1 MNAQKESVRIVKK
14 SEHRKEESNFS
25 DLEIK
30 KLDELFANFVKQSS
44 FTLIIITLLLYII
57 SPKFFD
63 RLQYEDG
70 YVENLTVILLLIALT
85 GIVKYLFSKVNRK
98 NIKNFHY
105 SFIILQILGFF
116 FVSLYACL
124 QELEFGQ
131 RAFDYEMSEGT
142 KDITKGNG
150 MNLHHRPGMEIF
162 LAFGAILFSFY
173 TAIIPH
179 ILREPISNRLSVKVK
194 KNISPLILKI
204 PRSLV
209 PAFLSGIFLALI
221 QEVSFLFTEELEEFN
236 EYSEVC
242 FAYALALLG
251 IYLWKSTKIEGQI

>member
-1 MNAQKESVRIVKK
+1 MIQ
-14 SEHRKEESNFS
+14 
-25 DLEIK
+25 
-30 KLDELFANFVKQSS
+30 
-44 FTLIIITLLLYII
+44 
-57 SPKFFD
+57 
-63 RLQYEDG
+63 
-70 YVENLTVILLLIALT
+70 
-85 GIVKYLFSKVNRK
+85 

-116 FVSLYACL
+116 LVSLYACL

-131 RAFDYEMSEGT
+131 RALDYEISEET

-150 MNLHHRPGMEIF
+150 MNLHHRQGMENF
-162 LAFGAILFSFY
+162 LAFGAIIFSFY

-179 ILREPISNRLSVKVK
+179 ILREPYSNRLPSKIK
-194 KNISPLILKI
+194 KSLSPLILKI

-209 PAFLSGIFLALI
+209 PAFLSGIFLALL
-221 QEVSFLFTEELEEFN
+221 QEISFLFTDELEEFN

-251 IYLWKSTKIEGQI
+251 IYLWKATKNEGQI

>member
-1 MNAQKESVRIVKK
+1 MYK
-14 SEHRKEESNFS
+14 SEHGDEEKHFS
-25 DLEIK
+25 DLEIEE
-30 KLDELFANFVKQSS
+30 LDTLFANFVKQSS
-44 FTLIIITLLLYII
+44 FALIIIILLLYII

-70 YVENLTVILLLIALT
+70 YVENLTVIFLLIALT
-85 GIVKYLFSKVNRK
+85 GLLKYIFSKFDRK

-116 FVSLYACL
+116 LVSLYACL

-131 RAFDYEMSEGT
+131 RALDYEISEET

-150 MNLHHRPGMEIF
+150 MNLHHRQGMENF
-162 LAFGAILFSFY
+162 LAFGAIIFSFY

-179 ILREPISNRLSVKVK
+179 ILREPYSNRLPSKIK
-194 KNISPLILKI
+194 KSLSPLILKI

-209 PAFLSGIFLALI
+209 PAFLTGIFLALL
-221 QEVSFLFTEELEEFN
+221 QEMSFLFTEELEEFN

-251 IYLWKSTKIEGQI
+251 IYLWKATKNEGQI

>member
-1 MNAQKESVRIVKK
+1 MDKSEQKEV
-14 SEHRKEESNFS
+14 ENHFS

-30 KLDELFANFVKQSS
+30 ELDALFTNFVKQSS
-44 FTLIIITLLLYII
+44 FALVIITLLLYII

-70 YVENLTVILLLIALT
+70 YIENLTVLFLLIALT
-85 GIVKYLFSKVNRK
+85 GLVKYLFSKFDRK

-105 SFIILQILGFF
+105 SLNILQILGFF

-131 RAFDYEMSEGT
+131 RAFHYEMSEGT
-142 KDITKGNG
+142 KEITKGNG

-179 ILREPISNRLSVKVK
+179 ILREPFSNHLPFKLK
-194 KNISPLILKI
+194 KNLSPLIVKI

-209 PAFLSGIFLALI
+209 PAFLTGIFLALL
-221 QEVSFLFTEELEEFN
+221 QEVSFLFTDELEEFN

-251 IYLWKSTKIEGQI
+251 IYLWKSTKKEGQI